1 MKKKMSQRM
10 NARKLMLLAGLMMV
24 MILGFTAC
32 QAKPAEPQ
40 TVKVGTLAGP
50 TGMGM
55 AEMIVNGVELGENVT
70 TEFTVAGAPDQL
82 TASVISGEFQIAALP
97 SNLAAV
103 LFNKT
108 EGQVVL
114 GSVNT
119 LGVLYIVADE
129 TAGVASIADL
139 KGKTIVASGQG
150 STPEYVLNYLL
161 EKNGLTPGVDVTINY
176 VAEHSE
182 AVTQLAAGQATIAM
196 IPEPFVTTI
205 TNKKPNIK
213 VAVDM
218 SKAWEEASNGS
229 QLQMTAVVVNKDWA
243 EANPKVLEQFMKA
256 YEASI
261 NSVNENPA
269 EGAKNIV
276 AAGIMADAALAE
288 KAIPNCNI
296 VFIPVKDAQES
307 LDEYYTILAGFEP
320 KAVGGKVPGE
330 DFYVLGK

>member
-1 MKKKMSQRM
+1 MLKKVK
-10 NARKLMLLAGLMMV
+10 NKKWLMVLSIMLVVALGLS
-24 MILGFTAC
+24 AC
-32 QAKPAEPQ
+32 QTKAADPQ

-55 AEMIVNGVELGENVT
+55 AEMIVNGVDLGENVT
-70 TEFTVAGAPDQL
+70 TEFTVAGAPEQL
-82 TASVISGEFQIAALP
+82 TAGVISGDFQIAALP

-108 EGQVVL
+108 EGAVVL

-129 TAGVASIADL
+129 NAGVTSIADL

-161 EKNGLTPGVDVTINY
+161 QKNGLTPGVDVTINY

-182 AVTQLAAGQATIAM
+182 VVTQLAAGQASIALL
-196 IPEPFVTTI
+196 PEPFVTTI
-205 TNKKPNIK
+205 TSKKPNIK
-213 VAVDM
+213 VAVDL
-218 SKAWEEASNGS
+218 SKAWEEANAGS
-229 QLQMTAVVVNKDWA
+229 QLEMTALVVNKEWA
-243 EANPKVLEQFMKA
+243 QANPKVFDKFMES
-256 YEASI
+256 YHSSI
-261 NSVNENPA
+261 DSVNNNPA

-276 AAGIMADAALAE
+276 AAGIMTDAVLAE

-296 VFIPVKDAQES
+296 VFIPAKEAKKS
-307 LDEYYTILAGFEP
+307 LNDYYTILADFEP
-320 KAVGGKVPGE
+320 KAVGGKVPGD
-330 DFYVLGK
+330 DFYILGQ